1 VPGDLRSSAQRG
13 GCEHKRRG
21 DNDNCPHRAAILL
34 SASAHANPLSDERD
48 LRVIQVL
55 VKAFAQQQP
64 TFGVGMRSAAGGQI
78 RVGDTVVPA

>member
-1 VPGDLRSSAQRG
+1 LGARQARVGNVVFETVLPKVRCLAR
-13 GCEHKRRG
+13 
-21 DNDNCPHRAAILL
+21 
-34 SASAHANPLSDERD
+34 HANPLSDERD